1 MAKANYSKIIEVMHP
16 VCCGIDVHKDS
27 LTASLI
33 LSRDKGKEEI
43 EVREFGTFTDELYKL
58 KEWLLMNDYPVVA
71 MESTGVYWYPVYNIL
86 EGDVKVLLVNA
97 RHIKNVPGRK
107 TDIKDSKW
115 IAGLLRHGLLRGS
128 FIPPEFDS

>member
-1 MAKANYSKIIEVMHP
+1 MVFLLFLLLLSSKPANFLHYR
-16 VCCGIDVHKDS
+16 CGIDVHKDS

-86 EGDVKVLLVNA
+86 EGDVKVLLYL
-97 RHIKNVPGRK
+97 ILK
-107 TDIKDSKW
+107 T
-115 IAGLLRHGLLRGS
+115 IAS
-128 FIPPEFDS
+128 